1 LRRESEGDVMED
13 RVKNVYL
20 MLGHILNNPRAFGM
34 EERLPKALDEA
45 LSKMQLDLM
54 HELRDEMSEED
65 FLAMELSQDADR
77 EAFPE
82 ITSTSFALKTGT

>member
-1 LRRESEGDVMED
+1 MKD
-13 RVKNVYL
+13 RVKEVYL
-20 MLGHILNNPRAFGM
+20 MLGRVLNNPRAFGL

-45 LSKMQLDLM
+45 LSKMQSDLM
-54 HELRDEMSEED
+54 HELKEEMSQES

-82 ITSTSFALKTGT
+82 VTSTSFTLRKNGS

>member
-1 LRRESEGDVMED
+1 MEQ

-20 MLGHILNNPRAFGM
+20 MLGHILNNPRAFGL
-34 EERLPKALDEA
+34 EERPPKALDEA

-54 HELRDEMSEED
+54 HELREEMSEAD
-65 FLAMELSQDADR
+65 FLEMELSQDADR

-82 ITSTSFALKTGT
+82 VTSTSFTLKTGT

>member
-1 LRRESEGDVMED
+1 MKD
-13 RVKNVYL
+13 RVKDVYL
-20 MLGHILNNPRAFGM
+20 MLGHILNTPRAFGL
-34 EERLPKALDEA
+34 EERPPKALDEA

-54 HELRDEMSEED
+54 HELREEMSEED

-82 ITSTSFALKTGT
+82 VTSTSFTLKTGT

>member
-1 LRRESEGDVMED
+1 MND
-13 RVKNVYL
+13 RVKEVYL
-20 MLGHILNNPRAFGM
+20 MLGHILNNPRAFGL
-34 EERLPKALDEA
+34 EERPPKALDEA

-54 HELRDEMSEED
+54 HELREEMSEED

-82 ITSTSFALKTGT
+82 VTSTSFTLKTGT

>member
-1 LRRESEGDVMED
+1 MKD
-13 RVKNVYL
+13 RVKDVYL
-20 MLGHILNNPRAFGM
+20 MLGHILNNPRAFGL

-54 HELRDEMSEED
+54 HELREEMSEED

-77 EAFPE
+77 AAFPE
-82 ITSTSFALKTGT
+82 VTSTSFTLKTGT

>member
-1 LRRESEGDVMED
+1 MKD
-13 RVKNVYL
+13 RLKDVYL
-20 MLGHILNNPRAFGM
+20 MLGHILNNPSAFGL

-54 HELRDEMSEED
+54 HELKEEMSEQD
-65 FLAMELSQDADR
+65 FLAMELSQDADS

-82 ITSTSFALKTGT
+82 ITSTSFTLKTGT

>member
-1 LRRESEGDVMED
+1 MKPEGDAMKE
-13 RVKNVYL
+13 RVKEVYL
-20 MLGHILNNPRAFGM
+20 LLGRVLNNPGAFGL

-54 HELRDEMSEED
+54 HELKEEMSQES

-77 EAFPE
+77 EDFPE
-82 ITSTSFALKTGT
+82 VTSTSFTLRKTGS